1 MHLDRK
7 RPCKLISNIDELDDV
22 KKYILSGVSYQE
34 YYEKFLQNKVP
45 QNSTILPQNTTILP
59 QNTTI
64 LPQNF
69 TILPQNTTILPQNYT
84 ISPQNNDFCCMYCC
98 KKFSRKDSLKR
109 HLKKCK
115 EKQKDDTVRESM
127 TKLAKL
133 LNDKDNELK
142 SIILTKDKQL
152 KEELDRRDKQ
162 IELLIEK
169 SGLTTNNITTNNNI
183 QNNFK
188 LLNYKETDTSHLTEN
203 DYIKCLDHYNFCV
216 PHIIR
221 KIHFNPK
228 KPENHNIYI
237 SNLKNSYVMIYM
249 NNKWKVRNRD
259 DTISEMIDDKQ
270 ILLEKKIQEWVESGK
285 QYPKIMAKFNRYIQK
300 REHNDVINA
309 IKEDIKLILY
319 NNRNIIKENNK
330 KIITNK
336 NKI

>member
-64 LPQNF
+64 LPQNSTILPQNY
-69 TILPQNTTILPQNYT
+69 TILPQNTTIL
-84 ISPQNNDFCCMYCC
+84 PQNNDFCCMYCC

-142 SIILTKDKQL
+142 SIILTKDK
-152 KEELDRRDKQ
+152 EL
-162 IELLIEK
+162 
-169 SGLTTNNITTNNNI
+169 
-183 QNNFK
+183 
-188 LLNYKETDTSHLTEN
+188 
-203 DYIKCLDHYNFCV
+203 
-216 PHIIR
+216 
-221 KIHFNPK
+221 
-228 KPENHNIYI
+228 
-237 SNLKNSYVMIYM
+237 
-249 NNKWKVRNRD
+249 
-259 DTISEMIDDKQ
+259 
-270 ILLEKKIQEWVESGK
+270 
-285 QYPKIMAKFNRYIQK
+285 
-300 REHNDVINA
+300 
-309 IKEDIKLILY
+309 
-319 NNRNIIKENNK
+319 
-330 KIITNK
+330 
-336 NKI
+336 